1 MLVSQIHADMRKVLE
16 SRQMQDRLI
25 AAGFG
30 AADTGIA
37 QCQRFIIDNDVKL
50 YQRMIKESKIRLD

>member
-1 MLVSQIHADMRKVLE
+1 MRKVLG

-37 QCQRFIIDNDVKL
+37 QFQGFIDNDVKL
-50 YQRMIKESKIRLD
+50 YQRIIKESKIRLD